1 MPARIKWSDEDL
13 AEVRRLRL
21 CHLTNAEIG
30 ARFGVSSGTI
40 SRLVSERKLLT
51 PEKIREI
58 QSDKLRDRKA
68 SEATLKRMA
77 KASRQVW
84 KRPGYRARV
93 SAHLRSL
100 VPSDE
105 RREALKQ
112 KHDEK
117 RGFDV
122 PDHLRAEYEFL
133 RKTKVL
139 TAREAGEVLG
149 LVAPAG
155 GLEARAA

>member
-40 SRLVSERKLLT
+40 SRLVSEHKLLT

-58 QSDKLRDRKA
+58 VGARQLGTKACPKKLA
-68 SEATLKRMA
+68 RMA

-84 KRPGYRARV
+84 KRPDYRARV

-122 PDHLRAEYEFL
+122 PDNLRAEYDFL

-139 TAREAGEVLG
+139 TAWEAGQVLG
-149 LVAPAG
+149 LVPG
-155 GLEARAA
+155 RAAAA